1 MRIELRKRR
10 SIEHDDG
17 LIAQSFVRRNINFPI
32 TTGTNNPW
40 KHWEYWLNTC
50 TIALFSS
57 SVFYRDSHDH
67 AKTPVT
73 QYQLYYVYNKRLT
86 KFHKTN
92 IYSFS
97 IWYEVYVVAGWIA
110 ILYSQLLIKQKKKVH
125 PVKPT
130 QDFFVSLVAWVAV
143 GKPPIWVIFLYIQ
156 SWNENHL

>member
-40 KHWEYWLNTC
+40 KHWKYWLNTC

-67 AKTPVT
+67 AKTPAT
-73 QYQLYYVYNKRLT
+73 QYQLYYAYNKRLT

-130 QDFFVSLVAWVAV
+130 DPQKFCRTKFVQNWGSAAEKV
-143 GKPPIWVIFLYIQ
+143 GF
-156 SWNENHL
+156 EHLAEISE